1 MECSA
6 WCVLIP
12 LLQTAVPTLTAPKT
26 YTLTLHYTGLERLF
40 KDPTWRPGM
49 IVLEADTGFLK
60 KIVGA
65 AGRGAVDTLTLL
77 QRFLPLGYR
86 VWTGD
91 LEEEITGSLQ
101 PGSGKAQASAEALD
115 AAGKMRGC
123 GLYVLHFGQ
132 PPGGEWHT
140 GLGCLEH

>member
-1 MECSA
+1 
-6 WCVLIP
+6 
-12 LLQTAVPTLTAPKT
+12 
-26 YTLTLHYTGLERLF
+26 
-40 KDPTWRPGM
+40 M
-49 IVLEADTGFLK
+49 IVLEAYSSFLK

-65 AGRGAVDTLTLL
+65 AGRGAVDTRTLL

-101 PGSGKAQASAEALD
+101 PDTGEAQASAEALD
-115 AAGKMRGC
+115 EAGKKRGC
-123 GLYVLHFGQ
+123 GVYILHYGL
-132 PPGGEWHT
+132 PPQGEWHA